1 MVRRSTWI
9 VLAIFA
15 ILAGF
20 AWFFQRYQAKKAE
33 VTATVAPTAAL
44 TDLYNLFGKQVSG
57 IKISDSS
64 GNQISFYRDPVSSR
78 WVVADVPADEADSF
92 KIESVSAQL
101 TALQAQEYLDP
112 SLSLASV
119 GLVIPSYTITM
130 TTSDGG
136 QLVTFVGD
144 QTSIGTGYYVRI
156 NSGSVVIVDK
166 VVMDSI
172 LDLLIN
178 PPLLP
183 TPTPEVS
190 PTPEVT
196 TPLDVTAT
204 ETSAPT
210 ETGIP
215 ATPTP

>member
-15 ILAGF
+15 VLVGF

-33 VTATVAPTAAL
+33 ITPTVVPTTAL
-44 TDLYNLFGKQVSG
+44 TDLYNLTGKQVSE

-64 GNQISFYRDPVSSR
+64 GNQISFYRDPVTLK
-78 WVVADVPADEADSF
+78 WVVADVPADKVDSV

-101 TALQAQEYLDP
+101 FALQAQEYLDP

-119 GLVIPSYTITM
+119 GLVIPTYTITM
-130 TTSDGG
+130 TTTDGG
-136 QLVTFVGD
+136 QLVTLVGN
-144 QTSIGTGYYVRI
+144 QTSIGTGYYVSI
-156 NSGSVVIVDK
+156 NSGSVIIVDK

-196 TPLDVTAT
+196 STQEMTAT
-204 ETSAPT
+204 ETLAPT